1 MPSIFE
7 QNIENMGLLSMLFGG
22 GKKSDQIKELLASG
36 AMIVDVRTPGEFQG
50 GHAKGA
56 VNIPVQ
62 IIGSQMAKLSKQKQT
77 IILCCRSG
85 ARAAV
90 VAEQLQKECFS
101 CINSGPCQKVA
112 NLQ

>member
-1 MPSIFE
+1 
-7 QNIENMGLLSMLFGG
+7 MLFGG
-22 GKKSDQIKELLASG
+22 GKKSTQIKELLASG

-62 IIGSQMAKLSKQKQT
+62 KIGSQMGKLSKQKQP

-85 ARAAV
+85 ARAAG
-90 VAEQLQKECFS
+90 VAAQLQKEGIS
-101 CINSGPCQKVA
+101 CINAGPWQKVSQ
-112 NLQ
+112 LQ